1 MKSTRPVL
9 VFTDL
14 DGTLLD
20 SRTYSYAAS
29 LRGIEILRS
38 RGAKLVLVSSKT
50 LPEMELLHRELALDS
65 PMIFENGGGIA
76 YPRRRAGRGDPYRV
90 ELIGLC
96 PEELAARL
104 KSLEELIGRPTR
116 SILRMSLRELS
127 ELTGLDGASARRARM
142 RRASLPFTIPAG
154 ESIEPERMERIEK
167 KARREGLLFTRG
179 DRFFHLSSRRANK
192 GEAVKKVAAFYRKR
206 SGRASIA
213 TLGIGDSENDI
224 PMLRAVHHP
233 YLVRREG
240 GGFVETGFHCT
251 VTRAIGP
258 AGFTEAMESFFR

>member
-29 LRGIEILRS
+29 LRGIELLRS
-38 RGAKLVLVSSKT
+38 RGAELVLVSSKT
-50 LPEMELLHRELALDS
+50 LPEMEELHQSFALAS

-76 YPRRRAGRGDPYRV
+76 YPRRRAGGAARYRV
-90 ELIGLC
+90 ELTGLSA
-96 PEELAARL
+96 EELAVRL
-104 KSLEELIGRPTR
+104 KSFEELIGRPTR
-116 SILRMSLRELS
+116 TILQMSLRELS
-127 ELTGLDGASARRARM
+127 ELTGLDGTSAWRARM
-142 RRASLPFTIPAG
+142 RRASLPFIIPSG

-167 KARREGLLFTRG
+167 KARREGLFFTRG

-192 GEAVKKVAAFYRKR
+192 GAAVKRVAAFYRKS

-224 PMLRAVHHP
+224 PMLRAVRHP

-240 GGFVETGFHCT
+240 GGFVKTGFQCT
-251 VTRAIGP
+251 VTRGIGP